1 MISIAD
7 PLQGY
12 GGTGW
17 EARHALDGFILNGC
31 PETSIHLSILTK
43 FMSTPATN
51 LEAAE
56 CAVDPT
62 VASQQEGPDLE
73 PAGQVRPF
81 YVGFERISSK
91 VYFIVVFYLCI

>member
-1 MISIAD
+1 MISIAH
-7 PLQGY
+7 PLQGF
-12 GGTGW
+12 GETGW
-17 EARHALDGFILNGC
+17 EACHALDGFILNRW
-31 PETSIHLSILTK
+31 PETSIHLNQIHV
-43 FMSTPATN
+43 PATN

-81 YVGFERISSK
+81 YVGFERVSSK

>member
-1 MISIAD
+1 MIPIAD

-17 EARHALDGFILNGC
+17 EARHALDGFILNGW
-31 PETSIHLSILTK
+31 PETSIHELTK
-43 FMSTPATN
+43 FTSAPATN

-56 CAVDPT
+56 CAVDPN

-81 YVGFERISSK
+81 YVGFERVSFK

>member
-1 MISIAD
+1 M
-7 PLQGY
+7 PCP
-12 GGTGW
+12 GW
-17 EARHALDGFILNGC
+17 IYTQRMARN
-31 PETSIHLSILTK
+31 IHPSILTK
-43 FMSTPATN
+43 FTSTPATN

-81 YVGFERISSK
+81 YVGFERVSSM
-91 VYFIVVFYLCI
+91 VYFIVVFYLRI

>member
-1 MISIAD
+1 MGE
-7 PLQGY
+7 QG
-12 GGTGW
+12 
-17 EARHALDGFILNGC
+17 ERHAMPWMDLYSTDGQKH
-31 PETSIHLSILTK
+31 PSILTK
-43 FMSTPATN
+43 FTSAPATN

-56 CAVDPT
+56 CAVDPN

-81 YVGFERISSK
+81 YVGFERVSSK